1 MDSVGRL
8 DATKGSD
15 EDVRSRC
22 CALTQRLHEEA
33 GERHRLERLRAR
45 CRCSQ
50 HDGVKDMNEDITRR
64 ALAAALAAQAAKDS
78 LFAEQQAS
86 SNKALAAARC
96 RATVAERARDLAD
109 ARASDASEALQEALS
124 LHGIDRSALADRL
137 PEKED
142 TAWILAAKLLEE
154 AERRINA
161 EQERSANSRKAFSRD
176 DIPKADAVEAP
187 NGRRPR
193 RGRRPTR
200 GSCRVGVRGRPGGQ
214 SLGCWFEGL
223 AALAVLRR

>member
-1 MDSVGRL
+1 MH
-8 DATKGSD
+8 
-15 EDVRSRC
+15 EDV
-22 CALTQRLHEEA
+22 
-33 GERHRLERLRAR
+33 
-45 CRCSQ
+45 
-50 HDGVKDMNEDITRR
+50 TRR
-64 ALAAALAAQAAKDS
+64 ALAASLAAQAAKDA
-78 LFAEQQAS
+78 LHKEHQAS

-109 ARASDASEALQEALS
+109 ARASDASEALQEAVS

-142 TAWILAAKLLEE
+142 TALGATARALEE

-161 EQERSANSRKAFSRD
+161 EQERSAILEKRLVEMTSQ
-176 DIPKADAVEAP
+176 KADAVEALERETAATRAT
-187 NGRRPR
+187 GDRA
-193 RGRRPTR
+193 RGI
-200 GSCRVGVRGRPGGQ
+200 SVRGRPGGQ